1 MKKHALIV
9 IVITAGLIRV
19 CFCQSPSPTVVEGTV
34 CPQASNDVELFG
46 FYGTKEIVAERVA
59 NVPMNPSERR
69 LFLQITQSGR
79 TDGAN
84 TDVKLFE
91 KQKDG
96 SFTVTK
102 WTKLKA
108 QGLFD
113 KIERAIIDNK
123 GKHCVGEACKAVL
136 VEELGPGE
144 TGESLEGSASPKE
157 AFRPSVQDA
166 SGDFVKSIII
176 FAC

>member
-19 CFCQSPSPTVVEGTV
+19 CLCQSPSPTAEEKTV
-34 CPQASNDVELFG
+34 CPRASNDVELFG

-59 NVPMNPSERR
+59 NVPMKPSERR
-69 LFLQITQSGR
+69 LFLQITKSGR
-79 TDGAN
+79 TDGGEA
-84 TDVKLFE
+84 DVKLFE

-96 SFTVTK
+96 RFTVTEWPK
-102 WTKLKA
+102 AKA

-113 KIERAIIDNK
+113 TIEKAIIDNK
-123 GKHCVGEACKAVL
+123 GKHCVGEACKHEL
-136 VEELGPGE
+136 SKLLGPGE
-144 TGESLEGSASPKE
+144 PAPTLKADASPKE
-157 AFRPSVQDA
+157 AFTSSVQSISD
-166 SGDFVKSIII
+166 DFGSSMII